1 MKELNQEQH
10 IQLLQF
16 MSLMQTCKTEEELQA
31 LKEQYF
37 NIPRYEF
44 LQDYISEKSENQSLS
59 SYKTSLI
66 YEMDKYQHDYKIVYG
81 ENFPAYK
88 KETMPNNKADYT
100 VIHLL
105 NEISECDDI
114 EAYRKLMEEKNRFY
128 RVKIEALSHEFTGIY
143 FSNENELPTN
153 IILNS
158 SESNFNAR
166 RQLVEAGYSPFTLP
180 SVEDVRENGF
190 EWLHEEIS
198 HFKETLNPNFIEQ
211 KTQRNQEPEFNEQEY
226 EEAYDDFIEQMDAN
240 GGMSSMAAEA
250 DYNASY
256 ENYEDVD
263 EVQHQMDIDNGL
275 IDENG
280 NEILY
285 DGPENETEEDFEKY
299 IHSEEFISKF
309 GDWEKAN
316 RLEKL
321 KESES
326 LTIDNQIII
335 HGNNVTNEINDLR
348 QNPSS
353 ENLKIL
359 TKYVNELGK
368 EMVQN
373 LRFEQNL
380 TKYENPKFI
389 VSNDNKSYSF
399 NFSGIKET
407 SRHNIFQKGHIE
419 GIANIP
425 EIIEAS
431 FYIGTEKNEDNRKPE
446 LSKFHYYGLGIK
458 LDNEDFTAKVVFTE
472 NKQGEVYYDQSLS
485 NIEKGRLID
494 IIQMDKMPENLS
506 PLITQR
512 ESEQEEVLNPLISQ
526 ENLKNNPETVL
537 PHIQGRDSSEVFSK
551 SNNQPPL
558 MRGEKSN
565 PPKYYDKRLMNICQ
579 VPQMPYLEK
588 NIITGKWQ
596 PTKEAVEAVKNGTLF
611 IEKHGQKYVMNDSVD
626 VNKIQ
631 NIGTT
636 EKKENSLNTADTN
649 QKVENVISNELNLE
663 NNIIPVEN
671 NEIEQKSEPQNET
684 QNYENNNSNVSS
696 PKPRNA
702 KELHQFFINNP
713 YTSGTPVPTIAMR
726 NEQTGHSTFIEG
738 YEFARF
744 EDIGKPNPAFRDE
757 NGKQIKPDGQ
767 TVVLT
772 KPAFKEVIDEETGE
786 KKLVPDDKNRKF
798 IRISRDLYE
807 QAIKN
812 SEIIAKRNPK
822 TEQEKQK
829 MLDDYLE
836 AAHLDEKKQR
846 ANTASNFWHN
856 YKAGVMTIANNK
868 QEAMAFAKRLVNE
881 MIPSEREKFSAM
893 VKKYENLRGPD
904 GKHLSYDQRILGFYD
919 NMGLTITSNSIWRDH
934 VDEKYNTLDAIKQNT
949 EVFDKE
955 GQLLDKT
962 CRMKVGDTIKMS
974 VTVDSA
980 LSNKKIQ
987 LPIQE
992 YRLVAHSKDNNSVA
1006 LISADGKQKIIKNRE
1021 DFIKEV
1027 QKVEHKLIK
1036 KQQKQDRYESISM

>member
-114 EAYRKLMEEKNRFY
+114 EAYQKLMEEKNRFP

-158 SESNFNAR
+158 PESNFNAR

-211 KTQRNQEPEFNEQEY
+211 ETQRNQEPEFNEQEY
-226 EEAYDDFIEQMDAN
+226 EEEYDDFIEPMDEN
-240 GGMSSMAAEA
+240 DGMSAMAAEA
-250 DYNASY
+250 DYNGSLI
-256 ENYEDVD
+256 ENEDID
-263 EVQHQMDIDNGL
+263 EVQHQIDIDNGL
-275 IDENG
+275 MPE
-280 NEILY
+280 
-285 DGPENETEEDFEKY
+285 PENE
-299 IHSEEFISKF
+299 S
-309 GDWEKAN
+309 
-316 RLEKL
+316 
-321 KESES
+321 
-326 LTIDNQIII
+326 
-335 HGNNVTNEINDLR
+335 
-348 QNPSS
+348 
-353 ENLKIL
+353 
-359 TKYVNELGK
+359 
-368 EMVQN
+368 
-373 LRFEQNL
+373 
-380 TKYENPKFI
+380 
-389 VSNDNKSYSF
+389 
-399 NFSGIKET
+399 
-407 SRHNIFQKGHIE
+407 
-419 GIANIP
+419 
-425 EIIEAS
+425 
-431 FYIGTEKNEDNRKPE
+431 
-446 LSKFHYYGLGIK
+446 
-458 LDNEDFTAKVVFTE
+458 
-472 NKQGEVYYDQSLS
+472 
-485 NIEKGRLID
+485 
-494 IIQMDKMPENLS
+494 
-506 PLITQR
+506 
-512 ESEQEEVLNPLISQ
+512 
-526 ENLKNNPETVL
+526 
-537 PHIQGRDSSEVFSK
+537 
-551 SNNQPPL
+551 
-558 MRGEKSN
+558 
-565 PPKYYDKRLMNICQ
+565 
-579 VPQMPYLEK
+579 
-588 NIITGKWQ
+588 
-596 PTKEAVEAVKNGTLF
+596 
-611 IEKHGQKYVMNDSVD
+611 
-626 VNKIQ
+626 
-631 NIGTT
+631 
-636 EKKENSLNTADTN
+636 
-649 QKVENVISNELNLE
+649 
-663 NNIIPVEN
+663 
-671 NEIEQKSEPQNET
+671 
-684 QNYENNNSNVSS
+684 QNYENNNSNVSA
-696 PKPRNA
+696 PKPKN
-702 KELHQFFINNP
+702 KQELHQFFINNP

-738 YEFARF
+738 YEFARL

-836 AAHLDEKKQR
+836 AAHLDEKKQL

-868 QEAMAFAKRLVNE
+868 QEAMAFAKRLVIE
-881 MIPSEREKFSAM
+881 MIPSEREKFAAM
-893 VKKYENLRGPD
+893 VRKYEKLRGTD
-904 GKHLSYDQRILGFYD
+904 GKHLSYDQRIIDFYD
-919 NMGLTITSNSIWRDH
+919 NMGLKITNNSIWRDH

-955 GQLLDKT
+955 GQPLDKS
-962 CRMKVGDTIKMS
+962 CRMKIGDTIKMS

-980 LSNKKIQ
+980 LSNKKIK

-1027 QKVEHKLIK
+1027 QKVEKKLMK
-1036 KQQKQDRYESISM
+1036 KQQREDRYESISM

>member
-114 EAYRKLMEEKNRFY
+114 EAYQKLMEEKNRFY

-158 SESNFNAR
+158 PESNFNAR

-211 KTQRNQEPEFNEQEY
+211 ETQRNQEPEFNEQEY

-250 DYNASY
+250 DYNGSY
-256 ENYEDVD
+256 VENEDID
-263 EVQHQMDIDNGL
+263 EVQQQMDMDNGL

-558 MRGEKSN
+558 MREEKSN

-671 NEIEQKSEPQNET
+671 NEIEQKSEPQNEP
-684 QNYENNNSNVSS
+684 QNYENNNSNSS
-696 PKPRNA
+696 APRPRNA

-713 YTSGTPVPTIAMR
+713 YTSGTPVPTIAIR

-881 MIPSEREKFSAM
+881 MIPSEREKFAAM
-893 VKKYENLRGPD
+893 VRKYEKIRGTD
-904 GKHLSYDQRILGFYD
+904 GKHLSYDQRIIDFYD
-919 NMGLTITSNSIWRDH
+919 NMGLKITNNSIWRDH

-1036 KQQKQDRYESISM
+1036 KQQKQDRCESISM

>member
-114 EAYRKLMEEKNRFY
+114 EAYQKPMEEKNRFP

-158 SESNFNAR
+158 PESNFNAR

-198 HFKETLNPNFIEQ
+198 HFKETLNPNSIEQ
-211 KTQRNQEPEFNEQEY
+211 ETQRNQEPEFNEQEY
-226 EEAYDDFIEQMDAN
+226 EEAYDDFIEQMNAN

-326 LTIDNQIII
+326 LTIDN
-335 HGNNVTNEINDLR
+335 
-348 QNPSS
+348 
-353 ENLKIL
+353 
-359 TKYVNELGK
+359 
-368 EMVQN
+368 
-373 LRFEQNL
+373 
-380 TKYENPKFI
+380 
-389 VSNDNKSYSF
+389 
-399 NFSGIKET
+399 
-407 SRHNIFQKGHIE
+407 
-419 GIANIP
+419 
-425 EIIEAS
+425 
-431 FYIGTEKNEDNRKPE
+431 
-446 LSKFHYYGLGIK
+446 
-458 LDNEDFTAKVVFTE
+458 
-472 NKQGEVYYDQSLS
+472 
-485 NIEKGRLID
+485 
-494 IIQMDKMPENLS
+494 
-506 PLITQR
+506 
-512 ESEQEEVLNPLISQ
+512 
-526 ENLKNNPETVL
+526 
-537 PHIQGRDSSEVFSK
+537 
-551 SNNQPPL
+551 
-558 MRGEKSN
+558 
-565 PPKYYDKRLMNICQ
+565 
-579 VPQMPYLEK
+579 QMPYLEK

-671 NEIEQKSEPQNET
+671 NEIEQKSEPQNES
-684 QNYENNNSNVSS
+684 QNYENNNSNSS
-696 PKPRNA
+696 APKPKNA

-829 MLDDYLE
+829 MLDDYFE

-893 VKKYENLRGPD
+893 VRKYEKLRGTD
-904 GKHLSYDQRILGFYD
+904 GKHLSYDQRIIDFYD
-919 NMGLTITSNSIWRDH
+919 NMGLKITNNSIWRDH

-955 GQLLDKT
+955 GQPLDKS
-962 CRMKVGDTIKMS
+962 CRMKIGDTIKMS

-980 LSNKKIQ
+980 LSNKKIK

-1027 QKVEHKLIK
+1027 QKVEKKLMK
-1036 KQQKQDRYESISM
+1036 KQQREDRYESISM

>member
-44 LQDYISEKSENQSLS
+44 LQDYISEKNENQSLS
-59 SYKTSLI
+59 SYRTSLI
-66 YEMDKYQHDYKIVYG
+66 YDIDKYQRDYKFVYG

-88 KETMPNNKADYT
+88 KGTIPNKKADYT

-105 NEISECDDI
+105 NEISECFDI
-114 EAYRKLMEEKNRFY
+114 EAYQKLMEEKNRFSK
-128 RVKIEALSHEFTGIY
+128 VKIEALSHEFTGIY

-158 SESNFNAR
+158 PESNFNTR
-166 RQLVEAGYSPFTLP
+166 KQLVEAGYSPFTLP

-211 KTQRNQEPEFNEQEY
+211 ETQMNQEPEFNEQEY

-285 DGPENETEEDFEKY
+285 DGPEKETEEDFEKY

-316 RLEKL
+316 RHEKL

-348 QNPSS
+348 QNLSS
-353 ENLKIL
+353 E
-359 TKYVNELGK
+359 
-368 EMVQN
+368 
-373 LRFEQNL
+373 
-380 TKYENPKFI
+380 
-389 VSNDNKSYSF
+389 
-399 NFSGIKET
+399 
-407 SRHNIFQKGHIE
+407 
-419 GIANIP
+419 
-425 EIIEAS
+425 
-431 FYIGTEKNEDNRKPE
+431 
-446 LSKFHYYGLGIK
+446 
-458 LDNEDFTAKVVFTE
+458 
-472 NKQGEVYYDQSLS
+472 
-485 NIEKGRLID
+485 
-494 IIQMDKMPENLS
+494 
-506 PLITQR
+506 
-512 ESEQEEVLNPLISQ
+512 
-526 ENLKNNPETVL
+526 
-537 PHIQGRDSSEVFSK
+537 
-551 SNNQPPL
+551 
-558 MRGEKSN
+558 
-565 PPKYYDKRLMNICQ
+565 

-671 NEIEQKSEPQNET
+671 NEIEQKSEPQNEP
-684 QNYENNNSNVSS
+684 QNYENNNSNSS
-696 PKPRNA
+696 APRPRNA

-836 AAHLDEKKQR
+836 AAHLDERKQR
-846 ANTASNFWHN
+846 NNTASNFWHN

-881 MIPSEREKFSAM
+881 MIPSEREKFAAI

-904 GKHLSYDQRILGFYD
+904 GKHLSYDQRILDFYD
-919 NMGLTITSNSIWRDH
+919 NMGLTITSNSVWRDH

-949 EVFDKE
+949 EVFDNE
-955 GQLLDKT
+955 GQPLDKS
-962 CRMKVGDTIKMS
+962 CRMKIGDTIKMS

-980 LSNKKIQ
+980 LSNKKIK

-1027 QKVEHKLIK
+1027 QKVEKKLMK
-1036 KQQKQDRYESISM
+1036 KQQREDRYESISM